1 MYDHKKDSGGEMHIP
16 LSHMKTRA
24 SVYVYAR
31 ICLSIL
37 LRSHLLGTIWTHLP
51 LALTQD
57 VIVILPLPMK
67 SIMKVMY
74 HYQRFRESNNPLEF
88 KLTR

>member
-1 MYDHKKDSGGEMHIP
+1 MYDHKKNSGGEMLIP

-31 ICLSIL
+31 ICLFTL
-37 LRSHLLGTIWTHLP
+37 LRLTILLGTIWTHLP

-57 VIVILPLPMK
+57 LIIIPPSPMQSIV
-67 SIMKVMY
+67 KVMY
-74 HYQRFRESNNPLEF
+74 HYQRS
-88 KLTR
+88 